1 MTLFNFQ
8 RFLTQLTSVSL
19 ANQKLLSGFP
29 PKEFT
34 LQLDEPIKKAV
45 NNNDIVMLQV
55 RQTSTEESA
64 GTASNNNAEATNT
77 NAPQPTNPP
86 PAAAP
91 KKRPAAN
98 NNTNNVHTLFGNKRG
113 RGRAVKS
120 KESIESALIEATE
133 SKNKSRSTGDVVLDY
148 FKASMKNALQQQQKE
163 SLANKR
169 YQASLSGDFNFETK
183 ASYRLGDNYQPN
195 YVIKF
200 KSGPRTWSEEVHED
214 FTKEELAGIITEV
227 FKTAGDAGKE
237 LLKPFK
243 MALASPR
250 VFWAMVRQFGDVDK
264 GLKELLPD
272 VNWEFID
279 ERKRSMSQKA
289 IESQNLKDIVKRL
302 VEAKKARKAEAGEGD
317 DEDEEDSDET
327 LLLALEEDDEEE
339 PVVEAKDD
347 DEFSLNK
354 ENKTK
359 KRKRASAKRGT
370 TRSVKRK
377 TNQEVPESGETKND
391 EAEQTAELRAEQTD

>member
-1 MTLFNFQ
+1 
-8 RFLTQLTSVSL
+8 
-19 ANQKLLSGFP
+19 LSGFP

-64 GTASNNNAEATNT
+64 GTTSNNNAEATNT

-163 SLANKR
+163 SLANK
-169 YQASLSGDFNFETK
+169 
-183 ASYRLGDNYQPN
+183 
-195 YVIKF
+195 
-200 KSGPRTWSEEVHED
+200 
-214 FTKEELAGIITEV
+214 
-227 FKTAGDAGKE
+227 
-237 LLKPFK
+237 
-243 MALASPR
+243 
-250 VFWAMVRQFGDVDK
+250 VR
-264 GLKELLPD
+264 
-272 VNWEFID
+272 
-279 ERKRSMSQKA
+279 
-289 IESQNLKDIVKRL
+289 
-302 VEAKKARKAEAGEGD
+302 
-317 DEDEEDSDET
+317 T
-327 LLLALEEDDEEE
+327 LLLE
-339 PVVEAKDD
+339 
-347 DEFSLNK
+347 
-354 ENKTK
+354 
-359 KRKRASAKRGT
+359 KR
-370 TRSVKRK
+370 
-377 TNQEVPESGETKND
+377 D
-391 EAEQTAELRAEQTD
+391 